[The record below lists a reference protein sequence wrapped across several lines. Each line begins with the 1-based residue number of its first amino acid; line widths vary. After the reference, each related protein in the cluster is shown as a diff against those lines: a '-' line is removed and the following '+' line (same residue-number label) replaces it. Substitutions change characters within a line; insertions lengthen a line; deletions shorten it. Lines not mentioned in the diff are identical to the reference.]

1 MTEPSS
7 DFDHIAQHCI
17 AIVARARQ
25 VSVDE
30 VTLDSSLEA
39 LQVDSLDKVSLS
51 FDLED
56 AYNIDIPDSA
66 LFEVKTVGDIARG
79 VQMALLRRAASLP
92 DGATQTMKSGSD

>member
-1 MTEPSS
+1 MTEPST
-7 DFDHIAQHCI
+7 DFDSIAQHCI
-17 AIVARARQ
+17 AIVARARHLPA
-25 VSVDE
+25 DE
-30 VTLDSSLEA
+30 VTLESSLEV

-79 VQMALLRRAASLP
+79 VQAALMRRAAIREDS
-92 DGATQTMKSGSD
+92 AT